1 MPVTVAVVGMGP
13 LGLMAL
19 KNFKEDGFEVHGFER
34 RHWVGGLWKQSF
46 DTSLSTT
53 ANTVFNSSRFRSA
66 ISDFPFPEEVD
77 DFPTAK
83 QMWRYFEDYCDAFEL
98 RPRIRFGADVQTFSR
113 KRGKWAVE
121 YIQNGTSHTE
131 YFDKLAVSPGS
142 FVLPRRPRLKD
153 IETFQG
159 TVLHSIDFPD
169 PSTFQDQNVLL
180 IGFHA
185 TAQDLVIEL
194 SPHAKKVYIAHKNGM
209 VLVSTVI
216 RPHVDPHL
224 SYPILSYPILSYP
237 ILSYPILSYPILSY
251 PILSYPILSYPIL
264 SYPILSYPILSYPI
278 LSYPILSY
286 PILSYPILSYPIL
299 SYLKRDI
306 TYDQAQTL
314 SVLFLQI
321 FLSKWFPR
329 VWDWLF
335 DNVIGSMSR
344 KAFPEQRRE
353 WNLTPAPS
361 ATTTPPLIADAI
373 YPFLES
379 GFAEPVAAVQQVQGP
394 NAVLLTDGRLLHD
407 IHTIIYTTGY
417 ESAIPCAPREYN
429 PYPGA
434 DEAPVLYRNA
444 FPLHGDADVRDS
456 LAFLGQGGIAF
467 PGFVQFELVVFAVSQ
482 VWRGKAHLP
491 PLGEMQDWHRGHM
504 AWRRDVTRRSI
515 FDTKLLPVI
524 LRLPDQIEWLDKTAG
539 TGVFAHFSWF
549 SWLSWRAWRFWWQ
562 DRSFYRLCKAGVC
575 SPAVWRLFDMGGRKP
590 WKGAKEQII
599 RDNEL
604 VEKRR
609 EARQR
614 AVKKTQQNQ
623 KDK

>member
-66 ISDFPFPEEVD
+66 ISDFPFPDEVD

-142 FVLPRRPRLKD
+142 FVLPRRPSLKG

-159 TVLHSIDFPD
+159 TILHSIDFPD

-194 SPHAKKVYIAHKNGM
+194 SPHAKKVYVAHKNGM
-209 VLVSTVI
+209 VL
-216 RPHVDPHL
+216 L
-224 SYPILSYPILSYP
+224 SRYTSDG
-237 ILSYPILSYPILSY
+237 
-251 PILSYPILSYPIL
+251 
-264 SYPILSYPILSYPI
+264 
-278 LSYPILSY
+278 
-286 PILSYPILSYPIL
+286 
-299 SYLKRDI
+299 R

-321 FLSKWFPR
+321 FLTKWFPR

-335 DNVIGSMSR
+335 DNAIGSMSR
-344 KAFPEQRRE
+344 KAFPEQRSE

-379 GFAEPVAAVQQVQGP
+379 GFAEPVAALQQVQGP

-407 IHTIIYTTGY
+407 VHTIIYTTGY

-429 PYPGA
+429 PYPVA

-444 FPLHGDADVRDS
+444 FPLHGDVDVRDS

-467 PGFVQFELVVFAVSQ
+467 PGFVQFELVIFAVSQ

-491 PLGEMQDWHRGHM
+491 PLGEMQDWHREHM
-504 AWRRDVTRRSI
+504 AWRRDVVRRSR

-524 LRLPDQIEWLDKTAG
+524 LRLPDQMEWLDRTAG
-539 TGVFAHFSWF
+539 TGVFAHFSWSGWF
-549 SWLSWRAWRFWWQ
+549 SWRAWRFWWQ
-562 DRSFYRLCKAGVC
+562 DRRFYRLCKAGVC
-575 SPAVWRLFDMGGRKP
+575 SPALWRLFDMGGRKP

-609 EARQR
+609 EERQR